1 MESITNRNDAFH
13 AIVEQL
19 PERRKFVFKMI
30 QGNPG
35 ISSQDLSGMTLLP
48 INEVVPRITELK
60 DMFLVVEEGS
70 KTNQFTKK
78 NNTIYRVV
86 SSVEERIDLI
96 NTAFV
101 RLREEK
107 SKLESDYHLGLSLYT
122 KEIVKREIDK
132 IKSKIVSLERILDVI
147 QAA

>member
-1 MESITNRNDAFH
+1 MESIANRNNPFK

-48 INEVVPRITELK
+48 INEILPRVRELR
-60 DMFLVVEEGS
+60 DIFLVAEDGS
-70 KTNQFTKK
+70 KVNKFTNK
-78 NNTIYRVV
+78 NNTIYRTLN
-86 SSVEERIDLI
+86 SVEERIDLI
-96 NTAFV
+96 NAEFV
-101 RLREEK
+101 RLRDSK
-107 SKLESDYHLGLSLYT
+107 SKLESDYHLGLTLFT
-122 KEIVKREIDK
+122 KEIVKKEIDK
-132 IKSKIVSLERILDVI
+132 IKSKITSLEKILDVI